1 MECAGG
7 VRPELQVP
15 ALRVLPLQEEGTHTS
30 NGGEELQAAWR
41 SPALPSATGCPSEWS
56 RSL

>member
-1 MECAGG
+1 MEWAGG

-15 ALRVLPLQEEGTHTS
+15 ALRVLPLQEEDTHTS

-41 SPALPSATGCPSEWS
+41 SLPALCHRPP
-56 RSL
+56 